1 MSDFLLQM
9 RGIHKRFGLV
19 TALDNVD
26 LTVRPGEILGL
37 LGGNGAGKTT
47 LMNVLFGLYHADAG
61 TILVQGQTAA
71 IRGPK
76 DALTYG
82 IGMVHQHFLQVN
94 DFTVLENIVLGS
106 PLRNW
111 PRLQL
116 ATARQRVQEL
126 AQRFGLAVD
135 PDAPLADLSM
145 GYGNGWRSS
154 RRSTGTFDC

>member
-1 MSDFLLQM
+1 MTTSLLQM

-19 TALDNVD
+19 TALNNVD
-26 LTVRPGEILGL
+26 LTVQPGEILGL

-61 TILVQGQTAA
+61 TILVQGQRAA

-76 DALTYG
+76 DALTHG

-106 PLRNW
+106 PLRNCRNW
-111 PRLQL
+111 PSALVWRSIR
-116 ATARQRVQEL
+116 TRRWPTF
-126 AQRFGLAVD
+126 RWGC
-135 PDAPLADLSM
+135 
-145 GYGNGWRSS
+145 GNGWRSS
-154 RRSTGTFDC
+154 RRSTGTLDC